1 MVEIFKTLGYK
12 PMLIGEANA
21 SLKYNLENQ
30 NGIAQITADKSKL
43 VQNSLVKTLDLII
56 SKNLATEIFNSAI
69 LTSQISKEL
78 VNFNFDMKSNKHEIK
93 IQNGEINRN
102 KERIDAIVTVY
113 DEAKAYKARLKGN
126 LKKPKILPILTKE
139 LQRRGIK
146 EMERILRKN
155 NIDTKKIKKK
165 IDEVVPKDI
174 REQLKSLF

>member
-1 MVEIFKTLGYK
+1 MRLRYK
-12 PMLIGEANA
+12 MA
-21 SLKYNLENQ
+21 
-30 NGIAQITADKSKL
+30 KL
-43 VQNSLVKTLDLII
+43 S
-56 SKNLATEIFNSAI
+56 
-69 LTSQISKEL
+69 
-78 VNFNFDMKSNKHEIK
+78 
-93 IQNGEINRN
+93 RN

-165 IDEVVPKDI
+165 IDEVVPKI
-174 REQLKSLF
+174 LENS